1 MELWAEFDSLLGFK
15 GNNAPITKIYTIMT
29 KKNKAVKAQVENVN
43 AVENTTAEATPQVVP
58 QAEVENSEL
67 ETKAEK
73 AKAEAARLMEQAKK
87 AAQEAKAAAKEAR
100 EAAKKAKAFTSRPVR
115 KNTFEV
121 RVCQKMADVTLGGE
135 YVDKSDV
142 HYCAEKIAI
151 DCLTELRAEGNNDED
166 KSKVYLIN
174 KVSKETDEN
183 GEPKE
188 SILISKLYLDLETNQ
203 IIID

>member
-1 MELWAEFDSLLGFK
+1 MLQFESAVGFK

-29 KKNKAVKAQVENVN
+29 KKNNAVKAQVENVN
-43 AVENTTAEATPQVVP
+43 TVENTTAEATPQVAP

-67 ETKAEK
+67 ESKAEK
-73 AKAEAARLMEQAKK
+73 AKADAARLMEQAKK

-100 EAAKKAKAFTSRPVR
+100 EAAKKAKAFTSRTIR
-115 KNTFEV
+115 KSTFEV

-151 DCLTELRAEGNNDED
+151 NCLTELRAEGNNDED

>member
-1 MELWAEFDSLLGFK
+1 
-15 GNNAPITKIYTIMT
+15 
-29 KKNKAVKAQVENVN
+29 
-43 AVENTTAEATPQVVP
+43 
-58 QAEVENSEL
+58 
-67 ETKAEK
+67 
-73 AKAEAARLMEQAKK
+73 
-87 AAQEAKAAAKEAR
+87 
-100 EAAKKAKAFTSRPVR
+100 
-115 KNTFEV
+115 
-121 RVCQKMADVTLGGE
+121 MADVTLGGE

>member
-1 MELWAEFDSLLGFK
+1 MLQFESAVGFK

-29 KKNKAVKAQVENVN
+29 KKNNAVKAQVENVN
-43 AVENTTAEATPQVVP
+43 AVENTTAEVTPQVAP

-67 ETKAEK
+67 ESKAEK

-115 KNTFEV
+115 KCTFEV

-151 DCLTELRAEGNNDED
+151 NCLTELRAEGNNDED

>member
-1 MELWAEFDSLLGFK
+1 MLQFESAVGFK

-29 KKNKAVKAQVENVN
+29 KKNNAVKAQVENVN
-43 AVENTTAEATPQVVP
+43 AVENTTAEATPQVAP

-67 ETKAEK
+67 ETEAEK

-115 KNTFEV
+115 KSTFEV

-151 DCLTELRAEGNNDED
+151 NCLTELRAEGNNDED